1 MRRKLEL
8 PFAFVVIN
16 TEIGYMN
23 EVLKEVRMIKGVQE
37 AHSVFGVY
45 DIIVKIEAENM
56 NKLKNIVTARIR
68 GLNNVRSTLTMIVM
82 EKKE

>member
-1 MRRKLEL
+1 
-8 PFAFVVIN
+8 
-16 TEIGYMN
+16 MN
-23 EVLKEVRMIKGVQE
+23 AVLKDVRMIKGVQE